1 MREIERK
8 KKPRFPIL
16 ILPGMET
23 KEPKGHDDK
32 GRFLKGNRGNQ
43 FLFHLLQNPNLPR
56 LRTIIRSYVRK
67 ENLNDARGGGK
78 SRARGAKSREGYFG
92 RKRRSLFLS
101 IIAPFHPKWDWSILW
116 AANQGEGKK
125 RDAELICGFLS
136 PLFYRPWIWFA
147 LALRSYSNWGNK

>member
-23 KEPKGHDDK
+23 KEPKGHGDK

-67 ENLNDARGGGK
+67 ENLNDARGGEGK
-78 SRARGAKSREGYFG
+78 VVHEGQNLAKVTSAERGDLYFSR
-92 RKRRSLFLS
+92 LL
-101 IIAPFHPKWDWSILW
+101 APFHPK
-116 AANQGEGKK
+116 
-125 RDAELICGFLS
+125 
-136 PLFYRPWIWFA
+136 
-147 LALRSYSNWGNK
+147 